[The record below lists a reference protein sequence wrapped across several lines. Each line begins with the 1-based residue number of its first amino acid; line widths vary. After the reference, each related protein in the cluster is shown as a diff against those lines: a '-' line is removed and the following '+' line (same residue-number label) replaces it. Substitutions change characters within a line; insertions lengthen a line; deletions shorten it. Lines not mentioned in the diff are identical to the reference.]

1 MEREGT
7 TRTAVAAVNT
17 QGGRV
22 LLKEYTRQESE
33 KVSENQMSSSS
44 RNSREEALK
53 LAKQRADDLKG
64 FTTHLGVYLIIM
76 IAFFLLNLATSPD
89 SWWFFYPFLPWGV
102 GLAIH
107 GWNVLGSD
115 RLFDD
120 KWTERKADELLKKQQ
135 SNRAMPRDSS
145 EESPA
150 ATADLIQQS
159 ATLIDQMR
167 VAARQIPK
175 PDVRRQT
182 LAICASADQVLSA
195 IEENPREAAL
205 ARDFLGRYLMPASAI
220 IGDYSRLA
228 SRNVASAQP
237 TLAKV
242 ESHDLPLLTSK
253 LNDLYDRLHRGNLID
268 LEVAREMLRF
278 DVAEWDESAEAL
290 EEAVEPDQI
299 APGRRDF

>member
-1 MEREGT
+1 
-7 TRTAVAAVNT
+7 
-17 QGGRV
+17 
-22 LLKEYTRQESE
+22 
-33 KVSENQMSSSS
+33 MSNSS

-76 IAFFLLNLATSPD
+76 IAFFLLNLATSPGD
-89 SWWFFYPFLPWGV
+89 WWFFYPFLPWGV

-115 RLFDD
+115 KLFDD
-120 KWTERKADELLKKQQ
+120 KWTERKADELLKKQRSQ
-135 SNRAMPRDSS
+135 RTTAANAN
-145 EESPA
+145 EESPT

-159 ATLIDQMR
+159 AWLIDQMR
-167 VAARQIPK
+167 IAARQIPK
-175 PDVRRQT
+175 PEIRRQT
-182 LAICASADQVLSA
+182 LSLCASADQVLSV

-205 ARDFLGRYLMPASAI
+205 ARDFLGRYLMPANAI

-228 SRNVASAQP
+228 SRNVVSAQP

-253 LNDLYDRLHRGNLID
+253 LDDLYDRLHRGNLID

-278 DVAEWDESAEAL
+278 DVAEWDESAESLGNAA
-290 EEAVEPDQI
+290 EHEQI
-299 APGRRDF
+299 TTGRRES